1 VSERVW
7 DGIDRRKGTGVCPV
21 HELHMSAIEQRLAGV
36 EGQQAKLFE
45 KLDQVSERQI
55 EYIKTQARLEYAISN
70 GMRTDIMV
78 IRERLD
84 TFCAGVGSELKE
96 IRGRIDALDSF
107 AWFRNLANK
116 LKDNAIEF
124 LIKAVIAGAL
134 ISFVAYFWARV
145 IDALAEFVM

>member
-1 VSERVW
+1 
-7 DGIDRRKGTGVCPV
+7 
-21 HELHMSAIEQRLAGV
+21 MSAIEQRLAGV

-134 ISFVAYFWARV
+134 ISFVAYFGARV
-145 IDALAEFVM
+145 IDALAKFVM